1 MPKLKKQK
9 AHLNK
14 LALDKKNNSS
24 FGNEN
29 QLETNLGQFLREES
43 EESWFEG
50 GIDRELDE
58 NSVKYIDILNE
69 SMKNYTSSSRSL
81 CYIGNSSRTYRRK
94 QSEAKKNAEK
104 NGQLITAFFE
114 KSEAD
119 VSSGNESSEELIESN
134 DKEMTEVAISDLEK
148 QLKNNDFS
156 NGYKLRLTAVLQYLK
171 LIKLGKKKLES
182 SISIANQLDR
192 GKYFARCI
200 REWAQIVK
208 EGDSIPFSNRG
219 LHRKTSSLLDD
230 EDIKLRIIEFLNEK
244 KFKFNIND
252 FINHLSSVIF
262 PCVGVEKETN
272 IR

>member
-29 QLETNLGQFLREES
+29 QLETNLGQFSHEES

-81 CYIGNSSRTYRRK
+81 RYIGNSSRTYCRK

-104 NGQLITAFFE
+104 NGQLIIAFFE

-119 VSSGNESSEELIESN
+119 VSSGNESSEELIENN

-171 LIKLGKKKLES
+171 LIKL
-182 SISIANQLDR
+182 
-192 GKYFARCI
+192 
-200 REWAQIVK
+200 EWAQIVK
-208 EGDSIPFSNRG
+208 GGDSIPFSNHG

-230 EDIKLRIIEFLNEK
+230 EDIKLRIIKFLNEK
-244 KFKFNIND
+244 KI
-252 FINHLSSVIF
+252 
-262 PCVGVEKETN
+262 
-272 IR
+272 

>member
-1 MPKLKKQK
+1 MPKLNKQK

-24 FGNEN
+24 SGNEN
-29 QLETNLGQFLREES
+29 QLETNLEQFS
-43 EESWFEG
+43 EESWFEE

-58 NSVKYIDILNE
+58 HSVKYIDILNE

-81 CYIGNSSRTYRRK
+81 RYIGNSSRTYRRK

-200 REWAQIVK
+200 REWAQMVK

-230 EDIKLRIIEFLNEK
+230 EDIKLTITEFLHEK